1 MANSRFC
8 YAAENS
14 LMPLDTQQHSYDRE
28 HEKYKETG
36 DEEHLSDEHRLR
48 ALAGLAFQVGQLP
61 AAQADRA
68 RGEGLAHLG
77 PVLGDQAERRGQV
90 AQLVDADLLT

>member
-8 YAAENS
+8 YTAENS

-28 HEKYKETG
+28 HEKHEETS
-36 DEEHLSDEHRLR
+36 DEEHLCDEHRLR
-48 ALAGLAFQVGQLP
+48 ALARLAFEIGQLA

-68 RGEGLAHLG
+68 GGEGLTDLG
-77 PVLGDQAERRGQV
+77 PVLGHQAERRGQV
-90 AQLVDADLLT
+90 AQLVHPDLL